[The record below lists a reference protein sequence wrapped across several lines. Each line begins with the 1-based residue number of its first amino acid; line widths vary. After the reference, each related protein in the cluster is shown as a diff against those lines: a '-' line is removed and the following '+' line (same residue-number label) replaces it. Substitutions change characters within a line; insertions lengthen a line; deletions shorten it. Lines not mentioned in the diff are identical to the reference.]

1 MKRKRVYSLFHIFLI
16 LFYSSSVMMVPM
28 LIVLAYIFDLQLVTS
43 PTIIIAIAAVVTL
56 IYFIV
61 GLLFLIFKKEQLKRK
76 LKPTYIKEFSTL
88 FIINA
93 LGVLGIGVMF
103 IYLGGPDQYV
113 PHVIIPLFLGT
124 YMLIFI
130 AGDRFFNINLLRK

>member
-1 MKRKRVYSLFHIFLI
+1 MKRKRVYSLFHISLI

>member
-1 MKRKRVYSLFHIFLI
+1 
-16 LFYSSSVMMVPM
+16 MMVPM

>member
-1 MKRKRVYSLFHIFLI
+1 MKRKRVYSLFHISLI

-61 GLLFLIFKKEQLKRK
+61 GLLFLVFKKEQLKRK